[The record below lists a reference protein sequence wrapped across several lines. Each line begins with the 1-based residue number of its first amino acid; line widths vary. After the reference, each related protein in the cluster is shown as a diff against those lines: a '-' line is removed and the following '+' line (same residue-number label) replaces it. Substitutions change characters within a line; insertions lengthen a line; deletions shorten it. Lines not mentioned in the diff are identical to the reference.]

1 MGTEEVAFGWKGLS
15 LKDIGTLGGIWGNL
29 EGAGSYKRRSARKE
43 AQSISGVGR
52 GQESPIKTMKIR
64 PDIPHR
70 RMELGDWEERDG
82 EIRLGNP
89 ISLYSA
95 TAVTLDPT
103 KYPFPCSQGN

>member
-1 MGTEEVAFGWKGLS
+1 
-15 LKDIGTLGGIWGNL
+15 
-29 EGAGSYKRRSARKE
+29 
-43 AQSISGVGR
+43 
-52 GQESPIKTMKIR
+52 MKVR

-70 RMELGDWEERDG
+70 RMELGVWEERDG

-103 KYPFPCSQGN
+103 KYPLPCSQGN